1 MPHAIV
7 RNPRDPEAPGRP
19 LNAVATCSVRVADD
33 HVVALFLL
41 EDGHVML
48 RTRIAA
54 SDFRQIFSPGTVGAL
69 RKLFAALP
77 DRWQKDA
84 ST

>member
-1 MPHAIV
+1 MCIDP
-7 RNPRDPEAPGRP
+7 RNSEAPGRP
-19 LNAVATCSVRVADD
+19 LNVVASCSVRVADD

-41 EDGHVML
+41 EDGYVML

-54 SDFRQIFSPGTVGAL
+54 SYFRQIFSPGTVGAL

-77 DRWQKDA
+77 DKWRQE
-84 ST
+84 